1 MEKKARVKSQGP
13 GSNKGGTIHLT
24 GGQGLCPGHGMAKI
38 YYAELFNERVLL
50 VSAPSTNLSRFLI
63 EN

>member
-1 MEKKARVKSQGP
+1 METKARVKFQGP
-13 GSNKGGTIHLT
+13 GSNGGGTICLT

-50 VSAPSTNLSRFLI
+50 ASAPSTYLGS
-63 EN
+63 